1 MKTEYAMKQ
10 GKQPYTQI
18 TKSYYDYT
26 LYYLRSQGSEKVKEI
41 RNESP
46 NLITNL
52 IEMIWNGQKFS
63 LLEKMYK
70 KQLI

>member
-10 GKQPYTQI
+10 GNQPYKQI

-26 LYYLRSQGSEKVKEI
+26 LYYLRLQGSEKVKEI

-52 IEMIWNGQKFS
+52 IEMIWNGQRFS
-63 LLEKMYK
+63 LLEKIYK